1 MSSKKVVILNGTG
14 NGEDCFDSPFSVLMD
29 KLNHNNADVSVYRLK
44 DLTLAHC
51 TGCFGC
57 WVKTPGTCVASD
69 EGRKII
75 QSVIQSD
82 MTILYSPV
90 TFGGYSSVLKII
102 VDRFIP
108 LVLPFF
114 GHFHGETHHTRR
126 YSRYPRL
133 VGIGVRHKD
142 KSDEDELF
150 KALVGRNAINFHAP
164 SFAADVISCEDDIE
178 KMKKQLKNV
187 ITRSDPMPNFND
199 IASFFPKEV
208 EKKSFDVRHKVPG
221 NVLLIVGSPKI
232 KHRSTSAI
240 LGEYLLEIMKS
251 AGWKAQVLTLN
262 RRLDR
267 EKGQIELCSAVDRS
281 DLIILSFPLY
291 IDSLPYLVTKALE
304 VIASHKKRSQ
314 VKKPQRIFTIINNGF
329 PENRQNALAL
339 AICRCFADQCGLS
352 WSGALALGAGEAL
365 GGGQEL
371 TQKRR
376 SGPPVTHVIKA
387 LDQAGQELA
396 KGNTVYYD
404 TQSLI
409 SKTPIPIIPFG
420 MWNWIFTKLGG
431 RWWIQQAV
439 ENGVTKEEMFAKPY
453 DDKLPLKPALT

>member
-1 MSSKKVVILNGTG
+1 MSNKKVVILNGIG
-14 NGEDCFDSPFSVLMD
+14 NGDDCFGSPFSVLMD
-29 KLNHNNADVSVYRLK
+29 LLNNDHAKVAIYRLK
-44 DLTLAHC
+44 EHNLAHC

-57 WVKTPGTCVASD
+57 WVKTPGNCVASD

-114 GHFHGETHHTRR
+114 GHYHGETHHTRR

-133 VGIGVRHKD
+133 VGIGVRHHA
-142 KSDEDELF
+142 KSDKDELF
-150 KALVGRNAINFHAP
+150 KALVGRNAINFHTP
-164 SFAADVISCEDDIE
+164 SFAADVISCEDDI
-178 KMKKQLKNV
+178 KTMKKLLKNV
-187 ITRSDPMPNFND
+187 ISRSDPMPNFND

-208 EKKSFDVRHKVPG
+208 DKKFFDVQQKIPG

-240 LGEYLLEIMKS
+240 LGEYLLGTMKS
-251 AGWKAQVLTLN
+251 AGWKAEVLTLN

-267 EKGQIELCSAVDRS
+267 EEGQIDLCSAMDRS
-281 DLIILSFPLY
+281 DLIILAFPLY

-314 VKKPQRIFTIINNGF
+314 VKKPQRIFVIINNGF
-329 PENRQNALAL
+329 PEYRQNALAL
-339 AICRCFADQCGLS
+339 AICRCFADQCGYS
-352 WSGALALGAGEAL
+352 WLGALALGAGEAL

-371 TQKRR
+371 TQTKR
-376 SGPPVTHVIKA
+376 SGPPVKHVIKA

-396 KGNTVYYD
+396 KGNAVYSD

-409 SKTPIPIIPFG
+409 SKSPIPIVTFG
-420 MWNWIFTKLGG
+420 MWSWMFTKLGG
-431 RWWIQQAV
+431 KWWIQQAID
-439 ENGVTKEEMFAKPY
+439 NGVTKEEMFAKPY
-453 DDKLPLKPALT
+453 DD